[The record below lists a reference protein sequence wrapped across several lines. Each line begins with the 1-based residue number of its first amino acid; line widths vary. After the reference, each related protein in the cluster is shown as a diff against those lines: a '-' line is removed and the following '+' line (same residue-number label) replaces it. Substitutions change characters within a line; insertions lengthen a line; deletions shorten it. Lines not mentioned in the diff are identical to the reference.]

1 MKRKTENL
9 LPPIHPGEILKEE
22 FMAPLELSANKL
34 AQLLAVPTNRIT
46 QIITGKRTISID
58 TASRLA
64 KCFGTS
70 VELWLGLQSD
80 YEIEVARYNHIPE
93 KVEKEV
99 RALAS

>member
-1 MKRKTENL
+1 MKNKKTNL

-22 FMAPLELSANKL
+22 FMEPLKLSANKL
-34 AQLLAVPTNRIT
+34 AQLLVVPTNRIT
-46 QIITGKRTISID
+46 QIINGKRALSVD
-58 TASRLA
+58 TAYRLA

-70 VELWLGLQSD
+70 VEMWIGLQSD